1 MFERK
6 YARTYLGD
14 PESRDAVA
22 LRKQIARGA
31 REALEEQYWD
41 MLERTVQ
48 SRPTE
53 ARLGGDPSVHN
64 KVRAF
69 LAVRFYRNGE
79 WEDRIE
85 LVAGQPIWAKL
96 YFLVRTGHVQEALQ
110 EALQNQQIIEH
121 REASFF
127 SHFKTWIESPER
139 KYVFI
144 VVSRLICT
152 QWPFLGFRKRIG
164 ITYRQ
169 YTMHTCC
176 IHQLLTLSSWRC
188 TNSWA
193 NLSPR
198 EGMFLKSPR
207 PPKIGYGCSW
217 QWCVESLRHYQ
228 NSTSSRRSMRTKMVV
243 FEHSPRSCSGTA
255 NVISM
260 DLLTNPEGKFGLVC
274 YSCVDN
280 SSA

>member
-6 YARTYLGD
+6 HARTYLGD
-14 PESRDAVA
+14 PESRDAVS

-41 MLERTVQ
+41 VLERTVQ

-79 WEDRIE
+79 WQDRIE

-110 EALQNQQIIEH
+110 EALQNQQVIEH

-139 KYVFI
+139 KYESIFFDKPI
-144 VVSRLICT
+144 YPQFS
-152 QWPFLGFRKRIG
+152 FLGSRKHIE
-164 ITYRQ
+164 IICKQ
-169 YTMHTCC
+169 CTMHTCC
-176 IHQLLTLSSWRC
+176 IHQPLTLSSWRC

-193 NLSPR
+193 NLSLR
-198 EGMFLKSPR
+198 EGTFLRSLR
-207 PPKIGYGCSW
+207 PPKIGYGCS
-217 QWCVESLRHYQ
+217 
-228 NSTSSRRSMRTKMVV
+228 
-243 FEHSPRSCSGTA
+243 
-255 NVISM
+255 
-260 DLLTNPEGKFGLVC
+260 
-274 YSCVDN
+274 
-280 SSA
+280 